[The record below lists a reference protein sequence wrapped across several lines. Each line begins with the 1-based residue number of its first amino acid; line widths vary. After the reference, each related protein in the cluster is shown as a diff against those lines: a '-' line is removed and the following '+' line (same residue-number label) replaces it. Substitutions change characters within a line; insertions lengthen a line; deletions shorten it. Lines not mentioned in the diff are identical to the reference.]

1 MYIKSEQIF
10 DNIYAIKEGI
20 DSWIVYAPL
29 SGSVLSCDTQD
40 LALLKRALAGQTTN
54 TDADTIAVE
63 LKNNEV
69 QIPKNI
75 LVPSQFTKLSILS
88 NYKCNLAC
96 SYCYSAKGRSNKEIS
111 PVHLRAAI
119 NFFLGNASSGDKRSL
134 FFSGGGE
141 PLLSWSL
148 LQPALEEAIDEAR
161 RNHIDLQIHFMT
173 NGTVFSEE
181 IASFFKTHGISLC
194 FSYEIL
200 EPVQNLLRGKSKL
213 VAENLGRYLNNGN
226 IIYISSTITP
236 QSVSYMKEMVEAVA
250 QYFPGVNTIT
260 MEPVTGAELYGTPEK
275 LSQFYDEFD
284 FNFKQAYAVAKL
296 YGIQLNTS
304 MQNITDH
311 FVNRYCPGKLC
322 LTPNGTF
329 TICHCA
335 SSPLEERYEKCTYGH
350 IDNDGNINFDIEKLN
365 FLLSVNHD
373 NYSEC
378 RDCFA
383 QVHCG
388 GECMTRRDTYP
399 PEFMAEV
406 CNHTRKNVLSEI
418 IKQLHDER

>member
-10 DNIYAIKEGI
+10 DNIYAIKEEI

-29 SGSVLSCDTQD
+29 SGIILSCNTQD
-40 LALLKRALAGQTTN
+40 LFLLKRALAKQVTN

-69 QIPKNI
+69 QIQKN
-75 LVPSQFTKLSILS
+75 VFAPSQFTKLSILS

-111 PVHLRAAI
+111 PVHLREAI
-119 NFFLGNASSGDKRSL
+119 NFFLRNASSGEKRSL

-141 PLLSWSL
+141 PLLSWNL
-148 LQPALEEAIDEAR
+148 LKPVLEGAIDEAR
-161 RNHIDLQIHFMT
+161 RKYIDLQIHFMT
-173 NGTVFSEE
+173 NGTIFNKE

-200 EPVQNLLRGKSKL
+200 ESIQNLLRGKSKL
-213 VAENLGRYLNNGN
+213 VSENLGRYLNNGN

-236 QSVSYMKEMVEAVA
+236 KSVSYMKEMIEAIV
-250 QYFPGVNTIT
+250 QYFPGVNTVT
-260 MEPVTGAELYGTPEK
+260 MEPVTGIEQYGTPEN
-275 LSQFYDEFD
+275 LSQFYNDFD
-284 FNFKQAYAVAKL
+284 YNFKQAYTIAKSH
-296 YGIQLNTS
+296 GIQLNTS
-304 MQNITDH
+304 IQNITDN
-311 FVNRYCPGKLC
+311 FVLRYCPGKLC

-335 SSPLEERYEKCTYGH
+335 SSPLEERYEKCTYGY
-350 IDNDGNINFDIEKLN
+350 IDNDGNINFDIEKFN
-365 FLLSVNHD
+365 FLLSVNCN

-383 QVHCG
+383 KVHCG

-399 PEFMAEV
+399 PEFMTEV
-406 CNHTRKNVLSEI
+406 CNHIRKNVFSEI
-418 IKQLHDER
+418 IKQLHNE

>member
-10 DNIYAIKEGI
+10 DNIYAIEEAL
-20 DSWIVYAPL
+20 DSWIIYAPL
-29 SGSVLSCDTQD
+29 SGSVLSCNTQD
-40 LALLKRALAGQTTN
+40 LTLLKHALAGQTTN

-75 LVPSQFTKLSILS
+75 LTPSQFTKLSILS

-96 SYCYSAKGRSNKEIS
+96 SYCYSAKGRSNQEIS
-111 PVHLRAAI
+111 LAHLRAAI

-141 PLLSWSL
+141 PLLSWRL
-148 LQPALEEAIDEAR
+148 LQPALEEAIDKAC

-173 NGTVFSEE
+173 NGTIFNEE

-200 EPVQNLLRGKSKL
+200 EPIQNLLRGKSKI
-213 VAENLGRYLNNGN
+213 VARNLSQYLNNGN

-236 QSVSYMKEMVEAVA
+236 QSVSYMKEMVKAVA
-250 QYFPGVNTIT
+250 QHFPGVNTIT
-260 MEPVTGAELYGTPEK
+260 MEPVTGAELYGTPEN

-284 FNFKQAYAVAKL
+284 FNFKQAYTVAKS

-304 MQNITDH
+304 IQNITDH
-311 FVNRYCPGKLC
+311 FVNRYCPGKFC

-335 SSPLEERYEKCTYGH
+335 SSPHEERYEKCTYGY

-365 FLLSVNHD
+365 LLLSINH
-373 NYSEC
+373 NSYPEC

-383 QVHCG
+383 KVHCG

-406 CNHTRKNVLSEI
+406 CNHTRKNVLSET

>member
-1 MYIKSEQIF
+1 MYIKSEKIF
-10 DNIYAIKEGI
+10 DNIFAINEEI

-29 SGSVLSCDTQD
+29 SGIILSCNSQD
-40 LALLKRALAGQTTN
+40 LFLLKRALAKQVTN
-54 TDADTIAVE
+54 TYADTIAVE
-63 LKNNEV
+63 LKNNEM
-69 QIPKNI
+69 QIKKNI
-75 LVPSQFTKLSILS
+75 CAPSQFTKLSILS

-141 PLLSWSL
+141 PLLSWNL
-148 LQPALEEAIDEAR
+148 LHPVLEEAIDKAH
-161 RNHIDLQIHFMT
+161 RNHIDLHIHFMT
-173 NGTVFSEE
+173 NGTIFSEE

-200 EPVQNLLRGKSKL
+200 ESIQNLLRGKSKL
-213 VAENLGRYLNNGN
+213 VSENLSRYLNNGN

-236 QSVSYMKEMVEAVA
+236 QSVSYMKEMIEAVA
-250 QYFPGVNTIT
+250 QFFPGVNTVT
-260 MEPVTGAELYGTPEK
+260 MEPVTGVELYGTPEK

-284 FNFKQAYAVAKL
+284 LNFKEAYTIAKSH
-296 YGIQLNTS
+296 GIQLNTS
-304 MQNITDH
+304 IQNITEH
-311 FVNRYCPGKLC
+311 FVNRYCPGKFC

-335 SSPLEERYEKCTYGH
+335 SSPQEERYEKCTYGY
-350 IDNDGNINFDIEKLN
+350 INNDGNINFDIKKLN
-365 FLLSVNHD
+365 FLLSVNSD
-373 NYSEC
+373 SYPEC

-383 QVHCG
+383 KVHCG

-399 PEFMAEV
+399 PEFMVEV
-406 CNHTRKNVLSEI
+406 CNHIRKNVLTEI
-418 IKQLHDER
+418 IKQLRDEQ

>member
-10 DNIYAIKEGI
+10 DNIYAIKEDI

-29 SGSVLSCDTQD
+29 SGIILSCDTQD
-40 LALLKRALAGQTTN
+40 LVLLKRSLAEQVTN
-54 TDADTIAVE
+54 TDADTIALE
-63 LKNNEV
+63 LKNNEI
-69 QIPKNI
+69 QIPKNNFA
-75 LVPSQFTKLSILS
+75 PSQFTKLSILS

-141 PLLSWSL
+141 PLLSWNL
-148 LQPALEEAIDEAR
+148 LHPVLEEAIDKAR

-173 NGTVFSEE
+173 NGTIFSEE

-200 EPVQNLLRGKSKL
+200 ESIQNLLRGKSKL
-213 VAENLGRYLNNGN
+213 VSENLGRYLNNGN

-236 QSVSYMKEMVEAVA
+236 QSVSYMKEMIEAVA
-250 QYFPGVNTIT
+250 QYFPGVNTVT

-284 FNFKQAYAVAKL
+284 LNFKEAYTIAKSH
-296 YGIQLNTS
+296 GIQLNTS
-304 MQNITDH
+304 IQNITEH
-311 FVNRYCPGKLC
+311 FVNRYCPGKFC

-335 SSPLEERYEKCTYGH
+335 SSPLEERYEKCTYGY
-350 IDNDGNINFDIEKLN
+350 IDNDGNINFDIEKLK
-365 FLLSVNHD
+365 FLLSVNSD
-373 NYSEC
+373 SYPEC

-383 QVHCG
+383 KVHCG

-399 PEFMAEV
+399 PEFMVEV
-406 CNHTRKNVLSEI
+406 CNHIRKNELTEI
-418 IKQLHDER
+418 IKQLHDEQ

>member
-10 DNIYAIKEGI
+10 DNIYAIKEDT

-29 SGSVLSCDTQD
+29 SGNILSCDTQD
-40 LALLKRALAGQTTN
+40 LALLKQALAGQETN

-69 QIPKNI
+69 QIQKNI
-75 LVPSQFTKLSILS
+75 LAPSRFTKLSILS

-119 NFFLGNASSGDKRSL
+119 NFFLDNASSGDRRSL

-148 LQPALEEAIDEAR
+148 LRPVLEEAIDKAH

-173 NGTVFSEE
+173 NGTIFTEE
-181 IASFFKTHGISLC
+181 IASFFKANAISLC

-200 EPVQNLLRGKSKL
+200 EPIQNLLRGKPKI
-213 VAENLGRYLNNGN
+213 VAENLNRYLKNGN
-226 IIYISSTITP
+226 VVYISSTITP

-250 QYFPGVNTIT
+250 EYFPAVSTVT

-275 LSQFYDEFD
+275 LSQFYDDFD
-284 FNFKQAYAVAKL
+284 SNFNQAYAAAKS

-304 MQNITDH
+304 ILNITDH
-311 FVNRYCPGKLC
+311 FVNRYCPGKFC

-335 SSPLEERYEKCTYGH
+335 SSPLEERYEKCIYGY
-350 IDNDGNINFDIEKLN
+350 IDEVGNIRFDMEKFN
-365 FLLSVNHD
+365 SLLSVNRD
-373 NYSEC
+373 SYPEC

-383 QVHCG
+383 KVHCG

-399 PEFMAEV
+399 LEFMAEV
-406 CNHTRKNVLSEI
+406 CHHTRKKVLSEI
-418 IKQLHDER
+418 IEQLHDGQ